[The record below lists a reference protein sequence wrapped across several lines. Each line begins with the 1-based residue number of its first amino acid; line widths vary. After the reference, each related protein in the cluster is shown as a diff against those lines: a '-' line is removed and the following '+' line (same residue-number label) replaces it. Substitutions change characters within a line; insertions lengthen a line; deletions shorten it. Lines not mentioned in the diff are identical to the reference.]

1 MTAPTGD
8 GPLRFEVLGPVRAY
22 AGDRELDLG
31 PLKQRAVLAALL
43 LNVNETVS
51 VSRLVDTVWPDNPP
65 HNGPNVVQKYVAG
78 LRRVLEP
85 DRAVRAPAQRLLR
98 SDGGYVLRVDPG
110 GLDAERFAQLQG
122 ESVNGDPTLSISK
135 LRLALDLW
143 RGEPLAGLAGPA
155 FAHARIRLSESRAVA
170 AETLAETELAAGRH
184 RESTADLTRLVADF
198 PLRERPRYLLMLALH
213 RSGRPAE
220 ALAVFDDGQRLL
232 TEEFGIDPGARLLEL
247 RAEILGARTAE
258 IVPRPAVTAVAPA
271 GRLGWTWVRKVL
283 AGLIP
288 LVTFGLASWAVVLS
302 AAVARRSWRLGL
314 LAALFLV
321 QAAAVVV
328 AAIENY
334 EPPSPLVAA
343 VLSGAYVASILWGAI
358 AGLLLVRAPA
368 GWLAARR
375 APGPSGWWRRRSRCS
390 PSGSPPGRFSGITPS
405 GDAASG
411 WRLPRSA
418 TTSRPPSSWAPPSS
432 TRMRVLARLCQPWC
446 IFWSWASVGWCT
458 RTRSTRTGIRSASC
472 QPTPAGERY
481 PEFAV
486 RRGGPGRRGHHVGGA
501 DGPGG
506 VGLLQPAGGRPAGRR
521 GDTVRSSS

>member
-1 MTAPTGD
+1 M
-8 GPLRFEVLGPVRAY
+8 RAY

-368 GWLAARR
+368 RLAGAASSR
-375 APGPSGWWRRRSRCS
+375 AIRLVAAAIPLFSFGLATWAVFGYYAIRRRSVGLALAAVGYYI
-390 PSGSPPGRFSGITPS
+390 PSAILLG
-405 GDAASG
+405 AAVFD
-411 WRLPRSA
+411 PD
-418 TTSRPPSSWAPPSS
+418 
-432 TRMRVLARLCQPWC
+432 
-446 IFWSWASVGWCT
+446 ASVG
-458 RTRSTRTGIRSASC
+458 STL
-472 QPTPAGERY
+472 PTLVYFLVVG
-481 PEFAV
+481 
-486 RRGGPGRRGHHVGGA
+486 VGGMVHAHTLDPDRHQVSFLPA
-501 DGPGG
+501 DTS
-506 VGLLQPAGGRPAGRR
+506 R
-521 GDTVRSSS
+521 